1 MEPMLHVHVVLN
13 PAAAR
18 GRAGEREAELREALE
33 EAGFKPNIEKT
44 GKPGDGTELA
54 RRAIAD
60 GAKLVMAAGGDG
72 TVNEVA
78 QPLVG
83 TEIALGVLPMGSGN
97 DYARVLS
104 VPPTLRAA
112 AKVLA
117 QHRVRAADVGDVGT
131 HYYLNS
137 LGMGVEGQIAQDYRN
152 MRLLKGEVGYL
163 SATLFEIVRFR
174 PFRAEVRGD
183 GWQHEAKLLS
193 VSAMNGPY
201 AGGGFHLAPQAEIDD
216 GQLDVALLGHYPR
229 LVRFWVL
236 PQTRD
241 GTYLKRSRVRSRK
254 ADRLTINSDRAL
266 PVHMDGE
273 LLASPV
279 SELEIRLRPRALH
292 VLTA

>member
-1 MEPMLHVHVVLN
+1 MDPMVHAHVVLN

-33 EAGFKPNIEKT
+33 DAGFKPTIERT
-44 GKPGDGTELA
+44 QRPGDGTELA
-54 RRAIAD
+54 RAAIAD
-60 GAKLVMAAGGDG
+60 GAEFVMAAGGDG
-72 TVNEVA
+72 TVNDVA

-83 TEIALGVLPMGSGN
+83 TETALGVLPMGSGN

-104 VPPTLRAA
+104 IPGDLRSA

-117 QHRVRAADVGDVGT
+117 QHHVRAADVGDVGT

-137 LGMGVEGQIAQDYRN
+137 LGMGIEGQIAQDYRN

-174 PFRAEVRGD
+174 PFRAEVRGE

-193 VSAMNGPY
+193 VSVMNGPH
-201 AGGGFHLAPQAEIDD
+201 AGGGFCLAPRAAIDD
-216 GQLDVALLGHYPR
+216 GQLDIALLGHYPR

-241 GTYLKRSRVRSRK
+241 GSYLKRSRVRSRK
-254 ADRLTINSDRAL
+254 ADRITISADRAL

-273 LLASPV
+273 LLPSPV

-292 VLTA
+292 VLGA